1 MTGYMEERMADLW
14 GRLSKCFLV
23 DSCRVDLIVVV
34 VSAVDVVA
42 PERNH
47 YANSVGMMT
56 RNDLVVGSLKNF
68 GFLKEMKE
76 KKECK

>member
-1 MTGYMEERMADLW
+1 MADLW

-34 VSAVDVVA
+34 VVVVSVDVVA

-47 YANSVGMMT
+47 YVNSVGMMT

-76 KKECK
+76 KV